1 MAEAGRVGVCLD
13 EAMGHPLAD
22 ILRRLRAPVAPNIH
36 DVQGLGLRSVTDEVL
51 LAELGGRGFAALV
64 TRDSSMLAASVR
76 RDAWR
81 RSGLCLFMCDGKWGN
96 LPLFEIGRRLLW
108 WWPAIVGQVQAAPRG
123 GAWTLSAELLPS
135 GLRRMFADGPG
146 PT

>member
-1 MAEAGRVGVCLD
+1 
-13 EAMGHPLAD
+13 
-22 ILRRLRAPVAPNIH
+22 
-36 DVQGLGLRSVTDEVL
+36 
-51 LAELGGRGFAALV
+51 
-64 TRDSSMLAASVR
+64 MLAASIR

-108 WWPAIVGQVQAAPRG
+108 WWPAIVEQVQAAPQG
-123 GAWTLSAELLPS
+123 GAWTLSTELLPS
-135 GLRRMFADGPG
+135 GLRRMFADGRG